1 MHRKSLEVAQYYNS
15 ESTDKVSCSKD
26 QNGNS
31 GGGDSDGQRPKTSE
45 TGVLESMAAAEQ
57 LSKLQRDQIHH
68 HLQQQQQQ
76 QQQSGSFNEMDG
88 MGDHVD
94 EFRSNSI
101 AVLRAKAQQ
110 HSARM
115 HADTKPP
122 FL

>member
-1 MHRKSLEVAQYYNS
+1 MHRKSLEVAQYYNN
-15 ESTDKVSCSKD
+15 ESTDKVSCPKD

-31 GGGDSDGQRPKTSE
+31 GGDSDGQRPKMNE

-68 HLQQQQQQ
+68 HLQQQQQ
-76 QQQSGSFNEMDG
+76 SGSFNEMDG
-88 MGDHVD
+88 MGEHAD